1 MSPSIDQLGTNSSLI
16 ALLSKLNK
24 SVTRDKI
31 LIQIVLSSPF
41 ELRTQAKLARSDVK
55 VEVWGY
61 MGVGKCKEASIWCS
75 KENVKCRKMRLVSDD
90 ILVTLVGDNW
100 QCTGSSSFGRS
111 FPRSEIS
118 SEGRWPFSKAGPRSA
133 LMKNGNCPKY
143 LHYEEMCPVSTTCLD
158 RLPLVC
164 KR

>member
-1 MSPSIDQLGTNSSLI
+1 MRHFALELCPHRSNSWGLTH
-16 ALLSKLNK
+16 LLLHSCQNWTKVWQGIKFWFK
-24 SVTRDKI
+24 SC
-31 LIQIVLSSPF
+31 SAAPF

-90 ILVTLVGDNW
+90 ILVTLVCDNW

-143 LHYEEMCPVSTTCLD
+143 LHY
-158 RLPLVC
+158 
-164 KR
+164 

>member
-16 ALLSKLNK
+16 ALVSKLNK

-31 LIQIVLSSPF
+31 IIQIVLSSA
-41 ELRTQAKLARSDVK
+41 LWIKSSSKTSSIWCKS
-55 VEVWGY
+55 WGFK
-61 MGVGKCKEASIWCS
+61 MGVGKCKEASIWC

-90 ILVTLVGDNW
+90 ILVTLVCDNW

>member
-31 LIQIVLSSPF
+31 LIQIVLNSALWIKSSSKTSSICF
-41 ELRTQAKLARSDVK
+41 
-55 VEVWGY
+55 G
-61 MGVGKCKEASIWCS
+61 MGVGRCKEASIWCS

>member
-1 MSPSIDQLGTNSSLI
+1 MSPSIEQLGTNSSLI

-31 LIQIVLSSPF
+31 LIQISSA
-41 ELRTQAKLARSDVK
+41 LWIKNSSKTSSIWCKS
-55 VEVWGY
+55 WGLGIY
-61 MGVGKCKEASIWCS
+61 GKCKEASIWC

-143 LHYEEMCPVSTTCLD
+143 LHYEEMCPVSTACLD

>member
-1 MSPSIDQLGTNSSLI
+1 MSPSIEQLGTNSSLI

-31 LIQIVLSSPF
+31 LIQIVLSSAF
-41 ELRTQAKLARSDVK
+41 WIKSSSKTSLISYKSR
-55 VEVWGY
+55 GFG
-61 MGVGKCKEASIWCS
+61 MGVGECKEASIWCS

-143 LHYEEMCPVSTTCLD
+143 LHY
-158 RLPLVC
+158 
-164 KR
+164 